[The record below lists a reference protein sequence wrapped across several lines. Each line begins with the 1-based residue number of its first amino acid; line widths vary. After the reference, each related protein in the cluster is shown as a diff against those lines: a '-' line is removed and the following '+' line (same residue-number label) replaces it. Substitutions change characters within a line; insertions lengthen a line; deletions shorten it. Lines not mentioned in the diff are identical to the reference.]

1 MKIYEK
7 VDTYATKTSLNG
19 YLKNRVENAW
29 NVSLNITAIIFGHMI
44 LEPKIKEEQK
54 VDRMI
59 FAFTVLTEK
68 LNPNL
73 FGFSDESRFQ
83 LVSDCR
89 GVLAPF

>member
-1 MKIYEK
+1 M
-7 VDTYATKTSLNG
+7 L
-19 YLKNRVENAW
+19 
-29 NVSLNITAIIFGHMI
+29 